1 MYIITVT
8 FEIFPHH
15 YPAFIS
21 AMVANAMASLAA
33 EPGCKQF
40 DVCESNA
47 MKHTVFLYEAYESSQ
62 DFQDHLATQHF
73 VEFNA
78 LTQSWVRNKEVK
90 MFNRL
95 SPVTALEKR

>member
-1 MYIITVT
+1 MYIVAVT

-15 YPAFIS
+15 YPAFMS
-21 AMVANAMASLAA
+21 AMAANAVASLAA

-40 DVCESNA
+40 DVCESTA
-47 MKHTVFLYEAYESSQ
+47 VKHTVFLYEAYESSQ

-73 VEFNA
+73 VAFNA

-90 MFNRL
+90 TFNRL
-95 SPVTALEKR
+95 SPVTA